1 MPPPR
6 GCGRAGTEA
15 AEFSVNEMKIGKFRG
30 HQAEVKRIA
39 CERLEF
45 RDRRD
50 EIDDMG
56 GDQSFGGMTGGG
68 AIPQDRESR

>member
-15 AEFSVNEMKIGKFRG
+15 AEFAVDEMKIGKFRG
-30 HQAEVKRIA
+30 HQAEVNRIA
-39 CERLEF
+39 CEFLEF
-45 RDRRD
+45 RDRRH

-56 GDQSFGGMTGGG
+56 GDHSFGG
-68 AIPQDRESR
+68 